1 MGLLLFLNLS
11 SYVFKEL
18 YPREALRINSDMM
31 ENIETKRANPQNGD
45 KWL

>member
-18 YPREALRINSDMM
+18 YPREALHINSDMM
-31 ENIETKRANPQNGD
+31 ENIQTKQANPQNGD